1 MYLNKRFYYLITVII
16 LVIALGYAVQPLF
29 TIGRFLLLLLVIAV
43 ITDIALLWS
52 RIGINAFRTL
62 SPRFS
67 NGDDNPVSIRLE
79 SNYPFAVH
87 AEVIDEVPFVFQRRD
102 ILFKALI
109 RSLGEATI
117 TYNLRPTERGIYGFG
132 RVRVFVSTVLG
143 LVQRRYTCCE
153 PQDVKVY
160 PSYLMLR
167 QYELLAMSNNLT
179 EMGIKRIRRIGHN
192 TDFEQI
198 KDYVVGDDYRTINW
212 RATARRSYI
221 SSLTPHLMVN
231 VYQEERAQQVFSV
244 IDKGRMMQ
252 QAFLVHNSQFIVHSS
267 STGEEADENRMTLL
281 DYAINAS
288 LVLSYVAVNKQ
299 DKAGLITFS
308 DHFETFIPASR
319 HTGQMQ
325 TLQEA
330 LYAEH
335 TQFGETDYSALL
347 AGLSRHV
354 THRALLIL
362 FTSFTSMAALR
373 RQLLYLRQLAR
384 RHRLLVVFFEDEE
397 VRRFTVHSSQFTVHS
412 SQFTVHSSQF
422 TVHSSQLT
430 TEQVYQ
436 RVIAEKF
443 VYEQRLIVQTLR
455 QYGIQSLLTTPNNL
469 SIDVINKYLE
479 IKSQHG

>member
-1 MYLNKRFYYLITVII
+1 MYIAYRFYYLLTAVILI
-16 LVIALGYAVQPLF
+16 IAIGFAVPLMF
-29 TIGRFLLLLLVIAV
+29 TIGRILVFLLFIAV
-43 ITDIALLWS
+43 LVDIVMLYIHWNSSQPL
-52 RIGINAFRTL
+52 RVFRSL

-67 NGDDNPVSIRLE
+67 NGDDNPVKVRLE
-79 SNYPFAVH
+79 SSYPFDIH
-87 AEVIDEVPFVFQRRD
+87 TEVIDEVPFIFQRRD
-102 ILFKALI
+102 VLFKARI
-109 RSLGEATI
+109 RKQGDATI
-117 TYNLRPTERGIYGFG
+117 SYALRPTQRGVYGFG
-132 RVRVFVSTVLG
+132 HVRVFVSSPLG
-143 LVQRRYTCCE
+143 LVQRRFTCCE

-212 RATARRSYI
+212 RATARR
-221 SSLTPHLMVN
+221 HQLMVN
-231 VYQEERAQQVFSV
+231 VYQEERSQQVFSV

-252 QAFLVHNSQFIVHSS
+252 QTFL
-267 STGEEADENRMTLL
+267 EMTLL

-308 DHFETFIPASR
+308 DQFETFVPASR
-319 HTGQMQ
+319 QQGQMQ

-335 TQFGETDYSALL
+335 TAFGETDYSALL

-354 THRALLIL
+354 TRRSLLIL
-362 FTSFTSMAALR
+362 YTSFTSMAALR
-373 RQLLYLRQLAR
+373 RQLSYLRQLAL

-397 VRRFTVHSSQFTVHS
+397 LRDFVQDTHHQSSI
-412 SQFTVHSSQF
+412 
-422 TVHSSQLT
+422 T
-430 TEQVYQ
+430 TEQTYQ

-443 VYEQRLIVQTLR
+443 AYEQRLIVHTLR
-455 QYGIQSLLTTPNNL
+455 QYGIQSLLTTPQNL
-469 SIDVINKYLE
+469 SVDVINKYLE
-479 IKSQHG
+479 IKSR

>member
-1 MYLNKRFYYLITVII
+1 MYIAYRFYYLLTAVILI
-16 LVIALGYAVQPLF
+16 IAIGFAVPLMF
-29 TIGRFLLLLLVIAV
+29 TIGRILVFLLFIAV
-43 ITDIALLWS
+43 LVDIVMLYIHWNSSQPL
-52 RIGINAFRTL
+52 RVFRSL

-67 NGDDNPVSIRLE
+67 NGDDNPVKVRLE
-79 SNYPFAVH
+79 SSYPFDIH
-87 AEVIDEVPFVFQRRD
+87 TEVVDEVPFIVQSRD
-102 ILFKALI
+102 VLFKARI
-109 RSLGEATI
+109 RKQGDATI
-117 TYNLRPTERGIYGFG
+117 SYALRPTQRGVYGFG
-132 RVRVFVSTVLG
+132 HVRVFVSSPLG
-143 LVQRRYTCCE
+143 LVQRRFTCCE

-212 RATARRSYI
+212 RATARR
-221 SSLTPHLMVN
+221 HQLMVN
-231 VYQEERAQQVFSV
+231 VYQEERSQQVFSV

-252 QAFLVHNSQFIVHSS
+252 QTFL
-267 STGEEADENRMTLL
+267 EMTLL

-308 DHFETFIPASR
+308 DQFETFVPASR
-319 HTGQMQ
+319 QQGQMQ

-335 TQFGETDYSALL
+335 TAFGETDYSALL

-354 THRALLIL
+354 TRRSLLIL
-362 FTSFTSMAALR
+362 YTSFTSMAALR
-373 RQLLYLRQLAR
+373 RQLSYLRQLAL

-397 VRRFTVHSSQFTVHS
+397 LRDFVQDTHHQSSI
-412 SQFTVHSSQF
+412 
-422 TVHSSQLT
+422 T
-430 TEQVYQ
+430 TELTYQ

-443 VYEQRLIVQTLR
+443 AYEQRLIVHTLR
-455 QYGIQSLLTTPNNL
+455 QYGIQSLLTTPQNL
-469 SIDVINKYLE
+469 SVDVINKYLE
-479 IKSQHG
+479 IKSR

>member
-1 MYLNKRFYYLITVII
+1 MYIAHRFYYLLTAVILI
-16 LVIALGYAVQPLF
+16 IAIGFAVPLMF
-29 TIGRFLLLLLVIAV
+29 TIGRILVFLLFFTVLVDIV
-43 ITDIALLWS
+43 ILYIHWNSSQPL
-52 RIGINAFRTL
+52 RVFRSL

-67 NGDDNPVSIRLE
+67 NGDDNPVKVRLE
-79 SNYPFAVH
+79 SSYPFDIH
-87 AEVIDEVPFVFQRRD
+87 TEVIDEVPFVFQRRD
-102 ILFKALI
+102 VLFKARI
-109 RSLGEATI
+109 RKQGDATI
-117 TYNLRPTERGIYGFG
+117 SYALRPTQRGVYGFG
-132 RVRVFVSTVLG
+132 HVRVFVSSPLG
-143 LVQRRYTCCE
+143 LVQRRFTCCE

-212 RATARRSYI
+212 RATARR
-221 SSLTPHLMVN
+221 HQLMVN
-231 VYQEERAQQVFSV
+231 VYQEERSQQVFSV

-252 QAFLVHNSQFIVHSS
+252 QTFL
-267 STGEEADENRMTLL
+267 EMTLL

-308 DHFETFIPASR
+308 DQFETFVPASR
-319 HTGQMQ
+319 QQGQMQ

-335 TQFGETDYSALL
+335 TAFGETDYSALL

-354 THRALLIL
+354 TRRSLLIL
-362 FTSFTSMAALR
+362 YTSFTSMAALR
-373 RQLLYLRQLAR
+373 RQLSYLRQLAL

-397 VRRFTVHSSQFTVHS
+397 LRDFVQDTHHQSSI
-412 SQFTVHSSQF
+412 
-422 TVHSSQLT
+422 T
-430 TEQVYQ
+430 TEQTYQ

-443 VYEQRLIVQTLR
+443 AYEQRLIVHTLR
-455 QYGIQSLLTTPNNL
+455 QYGIQSLLTTPQNL
-469 SIDVINKYLE
+469 SVDVINKYLE
-479 IKSQHG
+479 IKSR

>member
-1 MYLNKRFYYLITVII
+1 MYLCKRFYLILSAVI

-43 ITDIALLWS
+43 VTDVALLWS
-52 RIGINAFRTL
+52 RRGINAFRTL
-62 SPRFS
+62 SLRFS

-79 SNYPFAVH
+79 SNYPFEVH
-87 AEVIDEVPFVFQRRD
+87 TEVIDEVPFVFQRRD

-231 VYQEERAQQVFSV
+231 VYQEERAQQVFAV

-252 QAFLVHNSQFIVHSS
+252 QAFKVEGTRSNVEGSP
-267 STGEEADENRMTLL
+267 AMTLL
-281 DYAINAS
+281 DYAINAA

-299 DKAGLITFS
+299 DKAGLVTFS
-308 DHFETFIPASR
+308 DHFETFVPASR
-319 HTGQMQ
+319 QSGQMQ

-347 AGLSRHV
+347 TGLSRHV

-373 RQLLYLRQLAR
+373 RQLQYLRQLAQ

-397 VRRFTVHSSQFTVHS
+397 LKDFAQPLTSHPSPLTSHLSPLTPHPS
-412 SQFTVHSSQF
+412 PLTSHP
-422 TVHSSQLT
+422 T

-443 VYEQRLIVQTLR
+443 CYEQRVIVQTLR
-455 QYGIQSLLTTPNNL
+455 QYGIQSLLTTPHNL

-479 IKSQHG
+479 IKSQS

>member
-1 MYLNKRFYYLITVII
+1 MYLNKRFYYILIAVI
-16 LVIALGYAVQPLF
+16 LVIALGYMVPSLF
-29 TIGRFLLLLLVIAV
+29 TIGRIMLLLLVLMVLA
-43 ITDIALLWS
+43 DIIMLWS
-52 RIGINAFRTL
+52 RRGINAFRSL

-67 NGDDNPVSIRLE
+67 NGDDNPVSVRLE
-79 SNYPFAVH
+79 SNYPFALQT
-87 AEVIDEVPFVFQRRD
+87 EVIDEVPFVFQRRD
-102 ILFKALI
+102 ILFKAAL
-109 RSLGEATI
+109 RSRGEATI

-143 LVQRRYTCCE
+143 LVQRRFTCCE

-198 KDYVVGDDYRTINW
+198 KDYIVGDDYRTINW
-212 RATARRSYI
+212 RATARR
-221 SSLTPHLMVN
+221 HQLMVN
-231 VYQEERAQQVFSV
+231 VYQEERAQQVFAV

-252 QAFLVHNSQFIVHSS
+252 QAFKVEGTRSNVEGSP
-267 STGEEADENRMTLL
+267 AMTLL
-281 DYAINAS
+281 DYAINAA

-299 DKAGLITFS
+299 DKAGLVTFS
-308 DHFETFIPASR
+308 DHFETFVPASR
-319 HTGQMQ
+319 QSGQMQ

-347 AGLSRHV
+347 TGLSRHV

-373 RQLLYLRQLAR
+373 RQLQYLRQLAQ

-397 VRRFTVHSSQFTVHS
+397 LKDFAQPLTSHLSPLTPHPSPLTSHP
-412 SQFTVHSSQF
+412 
-422 TVHSSQLT
+422 T

-443 VYEQRLIVQTLR
+443 CYEQRVIVQTLR
-455 QYGIQSLLTTPNNL
+455 QYGIQSLLTTPHNL

-479 IKSQHG
+479 IKSQS

>member
-1 MYLNKRFYYLITVII
+1 MYIAHRFYYLLTAVILI
-16 LVIALGYAVQPLF
+16 IAIGFAVPLMF
-29 TIGRFLLLLLVIAV
+29 TIGRILVFLLFIAV
-43 ITDIALLWS
+43 LVDIVMLYIHWNSSQPL
-52 RIGINAFRTL
+52 RVFRSL

-67 NGDDNPVSIRLE
+67 NGDDNPVKVRLE
-79 SNYPFAVH
+79 SIYPFDIH
-87 AEVIDEVPFVFQRRD
+87 TEVIDEVPFIFQRRD
-102 ILFKALI
+102 VLFKARI
-109 RSLGEATI
+109 RKQGDATI
-117 TYNLRPTERGIYGFG
+117 SYALRPTQRGVYGFG
-132 RVRVFVSTVLG
+132 HVRVFVSSPLG
-143 LVQRRYTCCE
+143 LVQRRFTCCE

-212 RATARRSYI
+212 RATARR
-221 SSLTPHLMVN
+221 HQLMVN
-231 VYQEERAQQVFSV
+231 VYQEERSQQVFSV

-252 QAFLVHNSQFIVHSS
+252 QTFL
-267 STGEEADENRMTLL
+267 EMTLL

-308 DHFETFIPASR
+308 DQFETFVPASR
-319 HTGQMQ
+319 QQGQMQ

-335 TQFGETDYSALL
+335 TAFGETDYSALL

-354 THRALLIL
+354 TRRSLLIL
-362 FTSFTSMAALR
+362 YTSFTSMAALR
-373 RQLLYLRQLAR
+373 RQLSYLRQLAL

-397 VRRFTVHSSQFTVHS
+397 LRDFVQDTHHQSSI
-412 SQFTVHSSQF
+412 
-422 TVHSSQLT
+422 T
-430 TEQVYQ
+430 TEQTYQ

-443 VYEQRLIVQTLR
+443 AYEQRLIVHTLR
-455 QYGIQSLLTTPNNL
+455 QYGIQSLLTTPQNL
-469 SIDVINKYLE
+469 SVDVINKYLE
-479 IKSQHG
+479 IKSR

>member
-1 MYLNKRFYYLITVII
+1 MYIAHRFYYLLTAVILI
-16 LVIALGYAVQPLF
+16 IAIGFAVPLMF
-29 TIGRFLLLLLVIAV
+29 TIGRILVFLLFIIVLV
-43 ITDIALLWS
+43 DIVMLYIHWNSSQPL
-52 RIGINAFRTL
+52 RVFRSL

-67 NGDDNPVSIRLE
+67 NGDDNPVKVRLE
-79 SNYPFAVH
+79 SSYPFDIH
-87 AEVIDEVPFVFQRRD
+87 TEVIDEVPFVFQRRD
-102 ILFKALI
+102 VLFKARI
-109 RSLGEATI
+109 RKQGDATI
-117 TYNLRPTERGIYGFG
+117 SYALRPTQRGVYGFG
-132 RVRVFVSTVLG
+132 HVRVFVSSPLG
-143 LVQRRYTCCE
+143 LVQRRFTCCE

-212 RATARRSYI
+212 RATARR
-221 SSLTPHLMVN
+221 HQLMVN
-231 VYQEERAQQVFSV
+231 VYQEERSQQVFSV

-252 QAFLVHNSQFIVHSS
+252 QTFL
-267 STGEEADENRMTLL
+267 EMTLL
-281 DYAINAS
+281 DYAITAS

-308 DHFETFIPASR
+308 DQFETFVPASR
-319 HTGQMQ
+319 QQGQMQ

-335 TQFGETDYSALL
+335 TAFGETDYSALL

-354 THRALLIL
+354 TRRSLLIL
-362 FTSFTSMAALR
+362 YTSFTSMAALR
-373 RQLLYLRQLAR
+373 RQLSYLRQLAL

-397 VRRFTVHSSQFTVHS
+397 LRDFVQDTHHQSSI
-412 SQFTVHSSQF
+412 
-422 TVHSSQLT
+422 T
-430 TEQVYQ
+430 TEQTYQ

-443 VYEQRLIVQTLR
+443 AYEQRLIVHTLR
-455 QYGIQSLLTTPNNL
+455 QYGIQSLLTTPQNL
-469 SIDVINKYLE
+469 SVDVINKYLE
-479 IKSQHG
+479 IKSR

>member
-1 MYLNKRFYYLITVII
+1 MYIAYRFYYLLTAVILI
-16 LVIALGYAVQPLF
+16 IAIGFAVPLMF
-29 TIGRFLLLLLVIAV
+29 TIGRILVFLLFFTVLVDIV
-43 ITDIALLWS
+43 ILYIHWNSSQPL
-52 RIGINAFRTL
+52 RVFRSL

-67 NGDDNPVSIRLE
+67 NGDDNPVKVRLE
-79 SNYPFAVH
+79 SSYPFDIH
-87 AEVIDEVPFVFQRRD
+87 TEVIDEVPFVFQRRD
-102 ILFKALI
+102 VLFKARI
-109 RSLGEATI
+109 RKQGDATI
-117 TYNLRPTERGIYGFG
+117 SYALRPTQRGVYGFG
-132 RVRVFVSTVLG
+132 HVRVFVSSPLG
-143 LVQRRYTCCE
+143 LVQRRFTCCE

-212 RATARRSYI
+212 RATARR
-221 SSLTPHLMVN
+221 HQLMVN
-231 VYQEERAQQVFSV
+231 VYQEERSQQVFSV

-252 QAFLVHNSQFIVHSS
+252 QTFL
-267 STGEEADENRMTLL
+267 EMTLL

-308 DHFETFIPASR
+308 DQFETFVPASR
-319 HTGQMQ
+319 QQGQMQ

-335 TQFGETDYSALL
+335 TAFGETDYSALL

-354 THRALLIL
+354 TRRSLLIL
-362 FTSFTSMAALR
+362 YTSFTSMAALR
-373 RQLLYLRQLAR
+373 RQLSYLRQLAL

-397 VRRFTVHSSQFTVHS
+397 LRDFVQDTHHQSSI
-412 SQFTVHSSQF
+412 
-422 TVHSSQLT
+422 T
-430 TEQVYQ
+430 TEQTYQ

-443 VYEQRLIVQTLR
+443 AYEQRLIVHTLR
-455 QYGIQSLLTTPNNL
+455 QYGIQSLLTTPQNL
-469 SIDVINKYLE
+469 SVDVINKYLE
-479 IKSQHG
+479 IKSR

>member
-1 MYLNKRFYYLITVII
+1 MAVVI
-16 LVIALGYAVQPLF
+16 LVIALGYAVPPLF
-29 TIGRFLLLLLVIAV
+29 TIGRILLLLLLLLVVA
-43 ITDIALLWS
+43 DIVMLW
-52 RIGINAFRTL
+52 RQRGLRAWRTL

-79 SNYPFAVH
+79 SSYPYPVRT
-87 AEVIDEVPFVFQRRD
+87 EVVDEVPFVFQRRD
-102 ILFKALI
+102 ILFRAAL
-109 RSLGEATI
+109 RRLGEATV
-117 TYNLRPTERGIYGFG
+117 TYQLRPTERGIYGFG
-132 RVRVFVSTVLG
+132 RVRVFVSTPLG
-143 LVQRRYTCCE
+143 LLQRRFTCCE

-212 RATARRSYI
+212 RATARR
-221 SSLTPHLMVN
+221 HQLMVN
-231 VYQEERAQQVFSV
+231 VYQEERSQQVFSV

-252 QAFLVHNSQFIVHSS
+252 QAFQ
-267 STGEEADENRMTLL
+267 EMTLL
-281 DYAINAS
+281 DYAINAA

-299 DKAGLITFS
+299 DKAGLVTFS
-308 DHFETFIPASR
+308 DRFETFVQASR
-319 HTGQMQ
+319 QSGQMQ

-354 THRALLIL
+354 TRRSLLIL
-362 FTSFTSMAALR
+362 YTSFTSMASLR
-373 RQLLYLRQLAR
+373 RQLSYLRRLAL

-397 VRRFTVHSSQFTVHS
+397 LAAFAALQPAKP
-412 SQFTVHSSQF
+412 
-422 TVHSSQLT
+422 T
-430 TEQVYQ
+430 TEGVYQ

-443 VYEQRLIVQTLR
+443 IYEQRLIVQTLR
-455 QYGIQSLLTTPNNL
+455 QYGIQSLLTTPRNL
-469 SIDVINKYLE
+469 SVDVINKYLE
-479 IKSQHG
+479 IKSR